1 MSQRTKSP
9 LVRPSCVA
17 GTFYPADVSALR
29 RELVRLFPADDNPPE
44 SWRAGIIP
52 HAGWTYSGHV
62 AAAVLGQIEAPESI
76 VIFCPK
82 HRPEGAEWA
91 VAPYE
96 RWLIPG
102 GAVAGDRELAEDLAA
117 TVRGLEMD
125 ERPHAAEHAI
135 EVQLPLIAHQ
145 WPAAR
150 VVGITIGRA
159 DLESCR
165 HFADDLAQVMRRR
178 APQPLLLVSSDMNH
192 FGTDAENRRLDALAI
207 DALARLDPELLYTT
221 CRDNRIT
228 MCGVLPAVIVLET
241 LRRLGGLN
249 ECRRVAYAT
258 SADANGDTSRVVGYA
273 GLLFR

>member
-1 MSQRTKSP
+1 MA
-9 LVRPSCVA
+9 VA
-17 GTFYPADVSALR
+17 GTFYPADAESMQSA
-29 RELVRLFPADDNPPE
+29 VARLFAAGGAPPQP
-44 SWRAGIIP
+44 WRAGIIP
-52 HAGWTYSGHV
+52 HAGWAYSGHV
-62 AAAVLGQIEAPESI
+62 AAAVLSEIEAPESI
-76 VIFCPK
+76 IIFCPK
-82 HRPEGAEWA
+82 HRSEGAQWA

-102 GAVAGDRELAEDLAA
+102 GAVDGDYELARDLSD

-125 ERPHAAEHAI
+125 ERPHVSEHAI
-135 EVQLPLIAHQ
+135 EVQLPLIAHL

-150 VVGITIGRA
+150 VVGISIGRA

-165 HFADDLAQVMRRR
+165 QFSDDLSQVMRRHEQ
-178 APQPLLLVSSDMNH
+178 QPLLIVSSDMNH

-207 DALARLDPELLYTT
+207 DALARLDPKLLYTT
-221 CRDNRIT
+221 CRRNHIT
-228 MCGVLPAVIVLET
+228 MCGMLPAVIVLET
-241 LRRLGGLN
+241 LRRLGGLH